1 MRVALW
7 SIASFIWVQRPAAR
21 HQSPHRIQRPA
32 LRELSICRTW
42 ARPTGGDDAAFSAR
56 KHVLPPHCASLVNRF
71 EAAFR
76 HNLYRGRSAPG
87 AGHCFWK
94 PSGRASPILEYHR
107 ITLCTV
113 PCSTPSIAS
122 PYPKKSGWSCSR
134 KCSRKCSRIAG
145 PGARISRGFKY
156 HASGRCQTLP
166 GRAHN
171 LLEPSRSRPISPYGE
186 GISVRLTRRPQPL
199 AVAHHRLDEVCQVPR
214 TKIARTFVGPEC
226 STRCVSNNINNN
238 INTRHALRGGT
249 HIPRAVSGVYGW
261 SRWLI
266 RLSTTNS
273 KL

>member
-1 MRVALW
+1 MQRSRQGSTSCRPTAHLVSIVLKLRSATTCTEDDRRRALDIAFGNLPEERVLFW
-7 SIASFIWVQRPAAR
+7 SITGSRCVQCHAAR
-21 HQSPHRIQRPA
+21 HQSPHRIQRKA
-32 LRELSICRTW
+32 VGA
-42 ARPTGGDDAAFSAR
+42 ARGSVRG
-56 KHVLPPHCASLVNRF
+56 LP
-71 EAAFR
+71 
-76 HNLYRGRSAPG
+76 
-87 AGHCFWK
+87 
-94 PSGRASPILEYHR
+94 
-107 ITLCTV
+107 
-113 PCSTPSIAS
+113 
-122 PYPKKSGWSCSR
+122 
-134 KCSRKCSRIAG
+134 G
-145 PGARISRGFKY
+145 PGARISPGLKY